1 MMIGDKLMAEI
12 VTEMIVPGTYIDV
25 RSEGLIGVGSI
36 ITGNIGIVGTASKG
50 ILNTPKIL
58 SSYAEAVDEFGEY
71 DAWQGG
77 NSGELT
83 LVRALEQ
90 IYNNNGAAT
99 VIAVRVAS
107 DSARKAKYYLKSS
120 SGNCAVLTAKS
131 EGTWG
136 DEIKVNV
143 FDATE
148 DPFISKEQHASDGN
162 QITLFRGNIK
172 ESKRNQII
180 VVDKTTG
187 NIKNFNIVYGAAEPA
202 ASEVKINKNN
212 GQLTFHKD
220 SNSDE
225 TPKEGTDLYASYSID
240 KIASAKV
247 KVIYKNITEEYNVPD
262 GRYLVG
268 AVNASS
274 KLVDAENDTKPD
286 ENPVKFGKDIY
297 EKFGTG
303 TNQPGNNGTDAVD
316 KYKDG
321 LQKLEEKPV
330 NIVLTAGLPFSIT
343 QSDIV
348 AHCEITENLN
358 MERIALV
365 GGGPEDSSDLIL
377 KYADQI
383 SDDRVIFVSPAIKS
397 KDSVSKKEVILPGS
411 YAAAAVAGKIS
422 SLAVHVAPTNK
433 TLSLVGLGE
442 NYSYGTLKNLVN
454 NRVLVIQE
462 KMGYRI
468 VKGITTE
475 DGAFK
480 QITTRRIVDYAKEGI
495 RIGSLPYIG
504 KLNNSRV
511 RAALRATLDGFLS
524 RMVVDEQLTE
534 YTLNVSAT
542 RQEEING
549 ICRVETTLKPTF
561 SIDYIKVVIT
571 LQ

>member
-1 MMIGDKLMAEI
+1 MAEI
-12 VTEMIVPGTYIDV
+12 VTEMIVPGTYIEV
-25 RSEGLIGVGSI
+25 RSEGLIGVGGI

-50 ILNTPKIL
+50 ILNIPKTL
-58 SSYAEAVDEFGEY
+58 SSYTEAVDEFGEY
-71 DAWQGG
+71 DAWIDGK
-77 NSGELT
+77 SGELT
-83 LVRALEQ
+83 LLRALEQ

-99 VIAVRVAS
+99 VIAVRVATN
-107 DSARKAKYYLKSS
+107 DARKAEYNLKSS
-120 SGNCAVLTAKS
+120 SGGCVKLSAKS

-136 DEIKVNV
+136 NEIKINV
-143 FDATE
+143 SAATE
-148 DPFISKEQHASDGN
+148 DPFVLKEKHEANVD
-162 QITLFRGNIK
+162 QITLRGNIK
-172 ESKRNQII
+172 ENGRNQII
-180 VVDKTTG
+180 VIDNTTG
-187 NIKNFNIVYGAAEPA
+187 NIRNFNVIYGKAKPKAG
-202 ASEVKINKNN
+202 EVSITKNN

-220 SNSDE
+220 ESVDE
-225 TPKEGTDLYASYSID
+225 TPTEGNDLYASYLID
-240 KIASAKV
+240 KISCSKV
-247 KVIYKNITEEYNVPD
+247 KIVNKNITEEYNVPD
-262 GRYLVG
+262 GKYLVEV
-268 AVNASS
+268 VNASS
-274 KLVDAENDTKPD
+274 TLVDAEEDANSGEVPSII
-286 ENPVKFGKDIY
+286 GKDTY

-303 TNQPGNNGTDAVD
+303 TNLAGNNGAKDVED

-321 LQKLEEKPV
+321 LQILEEQPV
-330 NIVLTAGLPFSIT
+330 NIVLTAGLSFGAT

-348 AHCEITENLN
+348 AHCETTENLN
-358 MERIALV
+358 RERIALV
-365 GGGPEDSSDLIL
+365 GGGPKDDSDQIL

-383 SDDRVIFVSPAIKS
+383 SDDRVIFVAPAIKAR
-397 KDSVSKKEVILPGS
+397 DSASKKEVILPGS
-411 YAAAAVAGKIS
+411 YTAAAVAGRIS
-422 SLAVHVAPTNK
+422 SLAVHIAPTNK
-433 TLSLVGLGE
+433 TLSLIGLADD
-442 NYSYGTLKNLVN
+442 YSYGILKNLVN

-468 VKGITTE
+468 VKGVTTD

-495 RIGSLPYIG
+495 RMGSLPYIG

-534 YTLNVSAT
+534 YTLDVSAT

>member
-1 MMIGDKLMAEI
+1 MAEI
-12 VTEMIVPGTYIDV
+12 VTEMIVPGTYIEV
-25 RSEGLIGVGSI
+25 RSEGLIGVGGI

-50 ILNTPKIL
+50 TLNMPKTL

-71 DAWQGG
+71 DGWVDGK
-77 NSGELT
+77 NSELT

-99 VIAVRVAS
+99 VIAVRVANMEN
-107 DSARKAKYYLKSS
+107 ATKAEYDLKSS
-120 SGNCAVLTAKS
+120 SGSCVRLSAKS

-136 DEIKVNV
+136 NEIKVNIS
-143 FDATE
+143 DATE
-148 DPFISKEQHASDGN
+148 DFFVSKEKHEGN
-162 QITLFRGNIK
+162 GDQITLIRNNIK
-172 ESKRNQII
+172 DSKRNQITI
-180 VVDKTTG
+180 VDKTTG
-187 NIKNFNIVYGAAEPA
+187 NIKNFDIIYGENKPRNG
-202 ASEVKINKNN
+202 EVQISQKD
-212 GQLTFHKD
+212 GQLIFHQ
-220 SNSDE
+220 NGEVDE
-225 TPKEGTDLYASYSID
+225 TPKVGEDLYASYLID
-240 KIASAKV
+240 KNVCKKV
-247 KVIYKNITEEYNVPD
+247 KIVCKIATEEYNVPD
-262 GRYLVG
+262 GRSLVE

-274 KLVDAENDTKPD
+274 RLVSAEESLNSSEAPKTT
-286 ENPVKFGKDIY
+286 EKDVY

-303 TNQPGNNGTDAVD
+303 ANKSGNNGATEAES

-321 LQKLEEKPV
+321 LQILEEQPV
-330 NIVLTAGLPFSIT
+330 NIVLTAGLPFSVT

-348 AHCEITENLN
+348 AHCETTENLN
-358 MERIALV
+358 RERIALV
-365 GGGPEDSSDLIL
+365 GGGPKDDPDQIL

-383 SDDRVIFVSPAIKS
+383 SDDRVILVAPAIKA

-411 YAAAAVAGKIS
+411 YTAAAVAGKIS

-433 TLSLVGLGE
+433 TLSLVGLNE
-442 NYSYGTLKNLVN
+442 NYSYGILKNLVN
-454 NRVLVIQE
+454 SRVLVIQE

-468 VKGITTE
+468 VKGVTT
-475 DGAFK
+475 DNGAFK

-495 RIGSLPYIG
+495 RMGSLPYIG
-504 KLNNSRV
+504 RLNNSRV

-524 RMVVDEQLTE
+524 RMVVDEQLAE